1 MSTTEDTTAPLTDR
15 ERELGAIIT
24 AYNAVTEKL
33 KESHDQLQRQ
43 VHRLRVELADKNRE
57 LARRERLAALGGM
70 AAGLAHEIR
79 NPLGGIQLFTGL
91 LIRDLA
97 SQPAPRGLAEKI
109 QKGVR
114 ALESIV
120 TDILAF
126 AGQSEP
132 RFAPVRLAA
141 LVQESVDLCG
151 GALEQTGARI
161 AWEPAGADAA
171 IEIEADPV
179 QLQQALV
186 NLLKNGA
193 EAAGRGGTVS
203 VEIKT
208 VEDDRVALEIT
219 DDGPGIS
226 PEMLDRIFN
235 PFFDDRPRH
244 GARAGHRA
252 PHRRGARRKHPC
264 RQP

>member
-1 MSTTEDTTAPLTDR
+1 M
-15 ERELGAIIT
+15 
-24 AYNAVTEKL
+24 
-33 KESHDQLQRQ
+33 
-43 VHRLRVELADKNRE
+43 
-57 LARRERLAALGGM
+57 
-70 AAGLAHEIR
+70 
-79 NPLGGIQLFTGL
+79 
-91 LIRDLA
+91 
-97 SQPAPRGLAEKI
+97 
-109 QKGVR
+109 
-114 ALESIV
+114 
-120 TDILAF
+120 
-126 AGQSEP
+126 
-132 RFAPVRLAA
+132 RLAA

-235 PFFDDRPRH
+235 PFFTTKDRGTGLGLAIVHRIVEAH
-244 GARAGHRA
+244 GGNIRAANREQGGARFLMSL
-252 PHRRGARRKHPC
+252 PRRQAVDVPAHWEDD
-264 RQP
+264 